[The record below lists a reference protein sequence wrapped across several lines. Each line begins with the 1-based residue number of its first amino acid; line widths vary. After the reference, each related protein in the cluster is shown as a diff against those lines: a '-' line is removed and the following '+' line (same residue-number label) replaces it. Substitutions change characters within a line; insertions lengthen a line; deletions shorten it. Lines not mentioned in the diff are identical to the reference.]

1 MILVMASKK
10 RLEQPLSAA
19 EARAAKFLTARMR
32 EDEARY
38 QAFLA
43 TLDPR
48 QREDLAFAPEE

>member
-19 EARAAKFLTARMR
+19 EARAVKFMAARMR

>member
-1 MILVMASKK
+1 MASKQ
-10 RLEQPLSAA
+10 RLEKPLSLA
-19 EARAAKFLTARMR
+19 EARAKRFMEARLR

-48 QREDLAFAPEE
+48 QREDLDLAAGEE

>member
-1 MILVMASKK
+1 MASKK
-10 RLEQPLSAA
+10 SLEKPLSVAEVRATKFMAA
-19 EARAAKFLTARMR
+19 RLR

-48 QREDLAFAPEE
+48 QREDLGFTSGEE

>member
-1 MILVMASKK
+1 MASKT
-10 RLEQPLSAA
+10 RLETPLSAA
-19 EARAAKFLTARMR
+19 EARALKFLVKRLR

-48 QREDLAFAPEE
+48 QREALAFRPVKE

>member
-1 MILVMASKK
+1 MATKK
-10 RLEQPLSAA
+10 RLEQPLSVA
-19 EARAAKFLTARMR
+19 EARATKFMAARLR

-48 QREDLAFAPEE
+48 QREDLGFAAGEE

>member
-1 MILVMASKK
+1 MASKK
-10 RLEQPLSAA
+10 RLEQPLTAA
-19 EARAAKFLTARMR
+19 EARAMKFLAARLR

-48 QREDLAFAPEE
+48 QREALAFSPGAGVNG

>member
-1 MILVMASKK
+1 MASKK
-10 RLEQPLSAA
+10 RLEKPLSAA
-19 EARAAKFLTARMR
+19 EARAMKFMAARLR

-48 QREDLAFAPEE
+48 QREDLAFAAGEE

>member
-1 MILVMASKK
+1 MTSKK
-10 RLEQPLSAA
+10 RLEQPLTLA
-19 EARAAKFLTARMR
+19 EARATRFMAARLR

-48 QREDLAFAPEE
+48 QREDLDFAAGEE

>member
-1 MILVMASKK
+1 MASKK

-19 EARAAKFLTARMR
+19 ETRAVKFLAARLR

-48 QREDLAFAPEE
+48 QREELAYAPGPE